1 MFCNDFCR
9 NLTNYTQQLK
19 QERSVTLFECQ
30 ERRDV
35 SLGNNH
41 NVYRPKRTCVV
52 IRKYVVGLADDLD
65 YRATAQDLIAIKV
78 FRHCQGILRIFA
90 DRKQQNVL
98 FFGTSG
104 DFVSVSAQQLALP
117 IGVPM
122 KMRILLL
129 LTLILFCSAPA
140 MAQRPGPEF
149 WRRVG
154 CEPLE
159 PRTRLEAL
167 EDRHSTVVFKGFT
180 RITTVEIRGIRI
192 DAIEIRELGNVAR
205 AKGIVFSLREG
216 GERPREDRAFIDYE
230 EIEPLLN
237 AIDVISQA
245 DETVTKL
252 AGFEAKYRTV
262 GDLQI
267 TVFKQTRRG
276 NAVILTTGVC
286 EQTTGTLSLDEL
298 AKVRA
303 MLQEAKMRLDELR

>member
-1 MFCNDFCR
+1 
-9 NLTNYTQQLK
+9 
-19 QERSVTLFECQ
+19 
-30 ERRDV
+30 
-35 SLGNNH
+35 
-41 NVYRPKRTCVV
+41 
-52 IRKYVVGLADDLD
+52 
-65 YRATAQDLIAIKV
+65 
-78 FRHCQGILRIFA
+78 
-90 DRKQQNVL
+90 
-98 FFGTSG
+98 
-104 DFVSVSAQQLALP
+104 
-117 IGVPM
+117 
-122 KMRILLL
+122 
-129 LTLILFCSAPA
+129 

-159 PRTRLEAL
+159 PRTKLEAL
-167 EDRHSTVVFKGFT
+167 EDRHSTVIFKGFT

-252 AGFEAKYRTV
+252 AGFEAKYRTA

-267 TVFKQTRRG
+267 SVFKQTRRG
-276 NAVILTTGVC
+276 NAAMLTTGVC